1 MAEGR
6 PTISTHV
13 LDLERGVP
21 ATSVPIELFWMDEG
35 RMTRVVEATT
45 DGDGRVRDLLDGADL
60 RATYYELSFDPMA
73 YRQRLTG
80 DAGFFLRLTVG
91 FEVTDTS
98 RSYHVPL
105 LLSPFGLSTYRGS

>member
-1 MAEGR
+1 VAEGR

-13 LDLERGVP
+13 LDLERGLPAAGVP
-21 ATSVPIELFWMDEG
+21 LELFWMDEG
-35 RMTRVVEATT
+35 RMTRVVAAAT
-45 DGDGRVRDLLDGADL
+45 DEDGRVRDLLEGSEL
-60 RATYYELSFDPMA
+60 RATYYELTFDADEYRTRMA
-73 YRQRLTG
+73 G
-80 DAGFFLRLTVG
+80 GPGFFIRITIG